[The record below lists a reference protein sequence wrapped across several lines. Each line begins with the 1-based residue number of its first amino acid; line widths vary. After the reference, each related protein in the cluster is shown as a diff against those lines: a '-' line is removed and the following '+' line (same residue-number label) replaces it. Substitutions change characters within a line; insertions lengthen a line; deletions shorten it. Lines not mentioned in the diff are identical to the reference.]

1 MSNISINYIL
11 LNSKD
16 KDILQKMIDACRS
29 DRHNVN
35 LVFNDFS
42 LDKKIEDNIK
52 EIDHYDVNVSVI
64 NYDYEDSKN
73 SMEII
78 TKNFASYVDSDTVA
92 IVYENLIFRSKI
104 LDEVDFEIITEGF
117 NGFMYGDYH
126 IDDIRFFL
134 RSHSSGIQLNIPFVF
149 WSVKKLIENMS
160 KEKILE
166 YIFNNFSGI
175 HIAQSM
181 CTIYTNEEE

>member
-1 MSNISINYIL
+1 MSNIAINYIL

-16 KDILQKMIDACRS
+16 KDILQKMIDSCRS
-29 DRHNVN
+29 EKHNVS
-35 LVFNDFS
+35 LVLNDFS
-42 LDKKIEDNIK
+42 LDKKIEDTVK
-52 EIDHYDVNVSVI
+52 EIDHYDVRVSVI

-78 TKNFASYVDSDTVA
+78 TKNFAPYAGSDVVA
-92 IVYENLIFRSKI
+92 VVYENLIFHSKI
-104 LDEVDFEIITEGF
+104 LDEVDFDTIADGF
-117 NGFMYGDYH
+117 NVFIYGDYH

-134 RSHSSGIQLNIPFVF
+134 RSHGSGIQLNIPFVF

-160 KEKILE
+160 KDKILE
-166 YIFNNFSGI
+166 YVFNNYAGI